1 MLHMVVANHGP
12 DTCAAVVPEV
22 TEMAKAGF
30 QQTDEAAKKLG
41 ITVQGTWTNM
51 TAHTMYILVDAPNAH
66 VVSQLFRDIHLMD
79 WNTVVVNPVLTLQ
92 EAMGSL
98 QQESASLTRT
108 LLGSQGIPNFSTIVP
123 FYL

>member
-1 MLHMVVANHGP
+1 MLHMVVATHGP

-22 TEMAKAGF
+22 AEMAKAGF
-30 QQTDEAAKKLG
+30 QQIGEAAKKLG

-51 TAHTMYILVDAPNAH
+51 PAHTIYILVDAPNAH

-79 WNTVVVNPVLTLQ
+79 WNKVVVHPVVTLQ

-98 QQESASLTRT
+98 Q
-108 LLGSQGIPNFSTIVP
+108 
-123 FYL
+123 

>member
-1 MLHMVVANHGP
+1 MLHMVVATHGP

-22 TEMAKAGF
+22 AEMAKAGF
-30 QQTDEAAKKLG
+30 QQIGEAAKKLG

-51 TAHTMYILVDAPNAH
+51 PAHTLYILVDAPNAH

-79 WNTVVVNPVLTLQ
+79 WNTVVVNPVVTLQ

-98 QQESASLTRT
+98 Q
-108 LLGSQGIPNFSTIVP
+108 
-123 FYL
+123 

>member
-1 MLHMVVANHGP
+1 MLHMVVATHGP

-30 QQTDEAAKKLG
+30 QQMGESAKKLG
-41 ITVQGTWTNM
+41 IAVQGTWTNM
-51 TAHTMYILVDAPNAH
+51 PAHTLYVLVDAPNAH

-79 WNTVVVNPVLTLQ
+79 WNTVVVNPVVTLQ

-98 QQESASLTRT
+98 Q
-108 LLGSQGIPNFSTIVP
+108 
-123 FYL
+123 

>member
-1 MLHMVVANHGP
+1 MLHMVVATHGP

-30 QQTDEAAKKLG
+30 QQIDEAAKKLG

-51 TAHTMYILVDAPNAH
+51 PAHTLYILVDAPNAH

-98 QQESASLTRT
+98 Q
-108 LLGSQGIPNFSTIVP
+108 
-123 FYL
+123 